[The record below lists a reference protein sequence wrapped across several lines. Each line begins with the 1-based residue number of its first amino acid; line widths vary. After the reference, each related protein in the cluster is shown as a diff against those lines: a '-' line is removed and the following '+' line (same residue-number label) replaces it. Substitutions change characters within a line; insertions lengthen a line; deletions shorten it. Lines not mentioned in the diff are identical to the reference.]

1 MPVYRFL
8 PPVARLPIV
17 ILALALVSA
26 CAAPDPAAVSPD
38 GIYDPNEARNRKVH
52 AFNRSLDKAVLRPA
66 GRGYSKAV
74 PDEIEDSIGNFAT
87 NLAQPS
93 VMVNSLLQGDF
104 RGAGLSTVRFLT
116 NTVLGFGGLVDAATE
131 FKVPQHDT
139 DFGET
144 LYVWGVGEGPYVE
157 TPIVGPGTRRDAA
170 GRIVDL
176 FTNPLTYSLP
186 SPEKYYSTGAKLA
199 SRLGDRGRYSDT
211 VDSILYESADSY
223 AQTRL
228 IYLQNRRFELGSSVG
243 ADGGD
248 PYSDDPYSDIYEDP
262 YAQ

>member
-1 MPVYRFL
+1 MPVYRFQHH
-8 PPVARLPIV
+8 VARMPIF

-26 CAAPDPAAVSPD
+26 CAAPDPGAVTRD
-38 GIYDPNEARNRKVH
+38 GIYDPNEAKNRKVH
-52 AFNRSLDKAVLRPA
+52 AFNLGLDKAILRPA
-66 GRGYSKAV
+66 GRGYSNAV
-74 PDEIEDSIGNFAT
+74 PDGIEDSIGNFAT

-93 VMVNSLLQGDF
+93 VIVNSVLQGDL

-116 NTVLGFGGLVDAATE
+116 NTVLGFGGFVDAATE

-144 LYVWGVGEGPYVE
+144 LYVWGAGEGPYVE
-157 TPIVGPGTRRDAA
+157 LPVVGPATRRDAV
-170 GRIVDL
+170 GRVVDL
-176 FTNPLTYSLP
+176 FTNPLSYRLP
-186 SPEKYYSTGAKLA
+186 TPESYYATGAKLA

-223 AQTRL
+223 AQARL
-228 IYLQNRRFELGSSVG
+228 IYLQNRRFELGSSAG
-243 ADGGD
+243 ADSAD